1 MEQLFDYVYVEGK
14 SLRPY
19 NNIVAKDIERY
30 RRWYYPMDKTLVVV
44 ETLAEDVDGKIVNNL
59 EVDKY
64 CLYNA
69 NEKEAYCK
77 LWVFFLDKDEIAYAD
92 YKYEGDCFKYVTNLY
107 GILMEDCYCYE
118 L

>member
-1 MEQLFDYVYVEGK
+1 MEKVFDYVYVEGK
-14 SLRPY
+14 SLRTY

-30 RRWYYPMDKTLVVV
+30 RRWYYPMDKTLVIV
-44 ETLAEDVDGKIVNNL
+44 ETLAEDDNL

-69 NEKEAYCK
+69 NEKETYCK

-92 YKYEGDCFKYVTNLY
+92 YKYDGDCFKYVMNLY
-107 GILMEDCYCYE
+107 GMSVEDCYCYE